1 MQPLNL
7 QNLWFYLGKTTIST
21 KTRFSIKIVKNQFS
35 HHFCLPNASETCSWS
50 IFGALLASLG
60 LPWVPFWLPE
70 GALWA
75 SRGRPRPHLELQTL
89 FSQSVVQTNYA
100 RMPPRVAPSHP
111 RRRKIENSD
120 AFCCTFP
127 SFFAGS
133 QKGFANS
140 QLPGGGLGRQP
151 NGFLKIINN

>member
-75 SRGRPRPHLELQTL
+75 SRGRPRPHLGLQTL
-89 FSQSVVQTNYA
+89 CYVMLCYVQIAEFTKFTTFYSRRTPKSMVSPQSNNDFHKKKDL
-100 RMPPRVAPSHP
+100 PIPNCPVAVSGVSPL
-111 RRRKIENSD
+111 D
-120 AFCCTFP
+120 T
-127 SFFAGS
+127 
-133 QKGFANS
+133 
-140 QLPGGGLGRQP
+140 
-151 NGFLKIINN
+151 IIQ